1 MNTPIIN
8 DFISDEPKIFSVS
21 EINRL
26 VKKVLTDSFDSVW
39 IKGEISNFTKASSGH
54 WYFTIKDNTSQVRC
68 TMFRG
73 KNNLVNWDIK
83 DGDLVE
89 IHCDIGLYEARGE
102 YQLNVNKIQKSGLG
116 ELFEAFQLLKIKLEK
131 EGLFDEKNKKSIPES
146 IKTIGVISS
155 ESGAV
160 IKDIISTINR
170 RNKYINIIIYPTQ
183 VQGPASIE
191 NIISAIQSANIRN
204 EVDVLIIA
212 RGGGSIE
219 DLWSFN
225 NERVVRAIA
234 SSNIA
239 TISAVGHETDF
250 TIADFIA
257 DLRAP
262 TPTAAAEMVS
272 RELSLFIENLT
283 SFQQNILQIMQ
294 NKFQEIYQQI
304 DQYEKRLLSPQEKI
318 KTQNILINNLSKR
331 IQTSM
336 LRYIES
342 CQNKVESLEQSL
354 ILLNP
359 NEILSRGYAIAFNK
373 NNKAIT
379 NVEDISLNDK
389 IKIKLHHGLV
399 NTSVTDKTNG

>member
-160 IKDIISTINR
+160 IKDIITTINR
-170 RNKYINIIIYPTQ
+170 RNRCINIIIYPSQ

-191 NIISAIQSANIRN
+191 NIINAIQVANIRN

-225 NERVVRAIA
+225 DERVVRAIA
-234 SSNIA
+234 SSSIA
-239 TISAVGHETDF
+239 TISAIGHETDF

-262 TPTAAAEMVS
+262 TPTAAAEIVS
-272 RELSLFIENLT
+272 SELSLFFENLA
-283 SFQQNILQIMQ
+283 SFQQDLFQIMQ
-294 NKFQEIYQQI
+294 NKFHEMYQII

-318 KTQNILINNLSKR
+318 KTQNILIDNLSKR

-336 LRYIES
+336 LRYLES
-342 CQNKVESLEQSL
+342 YQNKVESLEQSL

>member
-73 KNNLVNWDIK
+73 KNNFVNWDIK

-225 NERVVRAIA
+225 DERVVRAIA

-272 RELSLFIENLT
+272 RELSLFIENLA
-283 SFQQNILQIMQ
+283 SFQQDLFQIMQ

-318 KTQNILINNLSKR
+318 KTQNILIDNLSKR

-336 LRYIES
+336 LRYLES
-342 CQNKVESLEQSL
+342 YQNKVESLEQSL

-359 NEILSRGYAIAFNK
+359 NEILSRGYAIAFNE

>member
-1 MNTPIIN
+1 LNTPIIN

-73 KNNLVNWDIK
+73 KNNFVNWDVK

-131 EGLFDEKNKKSIPES
+131 EGLFDEKNKRSIPAYV
-146 IKTIGVISS
+146 KTVGVISS

-204 EVDVLIIA
+204 EAEVLIIA

-225 NERVVRAIA
+225 DERVGRAIA

-272 RELSLFIENLT
+272 SELSIFFENLA
-283 SFQQNILQIMQ
+283 SFQQDLFQIMQ
-294 NKFQEIYQQI
+294 NKFQVICQQI
-304 DQYEKRLLSPQEKI
+304 DQYEKRLLSPHEKI
-318 KTQNILINNLSKR
+318 KTQNILIDNLSKR

-336 LRYIES
+336 LRYLES
-342 CQNKVESLEQSL
+342 YQNKVESLEQSL

-359 NEILSRGYAIAFNK
+359 NEILSRGYAIAFNE

>member
-1 MNTPIIN
+1 LNTPIIN

-54 WYFTIKDNTSQVRC
+54 WYFTIKDNTSQARC

-73 KNNLVNWDIK
+73 KNNFVNWEIK

-89 IHCDIGLYEARGE
+89 IYCDIGVYEARGE

-160 IKDIISTINR
+160 IKDIIITINR

-191 NIISAIQSANIRN
+191 NIIGAIQSANIRN

-225 NERVVRAIA
+225 DERVVRAIA

-283 SFQQNILQIMQ
+283 SFQQDLFQIMQ
-294 NKFQEIYQQI
+294 NKFQEIYQRI

-318 KTQNILINNLSKR
+318 KTQNILIDNLSKR

-336 LRYIES
+336 LRYLES
-342 CQNKVESLEQSL
+342 YQNKVESLEQSL

-359 NEILSRGYAIAFNK
+359 IEILSRGYAIAFNK

>member
-54 WYFTIKDNTSQVRC
+54 WYFTIKDNTSQARC

-73 KNNLVNWDIK
+73 KNNFVNWDIK
-83 DGDLVE
+83 NGDLVE

-116 ELFEAFQLLKIKLEK
+116 ELFEAYQLLKIKLEK

-191 NIISAIQSANIRN
+191 NIIGAIQSANIRN

-225 NERVVRAIA
+225 DERVVRAIA

-272 RELSLFIENLT
+272 RELSLFIKNLT
-283 SFQQNILQIMQ
+283 SFQQDLFQIMQ
-294 NKFQEIYQQI
+294 NKFQEIYQRI

-318 KTQNILINNLSKR
+318 KTQNILIDNLSKR

-336 LRYIES
+336 LRYLES
-342 CQNKVESLEQSL
+342 YQNKVESLEQSL

-359 NEILSRGYAIAFNK
+359 NEILSRGYAIAFNE

-399 NTSVTDKTNG
+399 NTSVTDKTNE

>member
-1 MNTPIIN
+1 LNTPIIN

-183 VQGPASIE
+183 VQGSASIE

-225 NERVVRAIA
+225 DEKVVRAIA

-272 RELSLFIENLT
+272 RELSLFIKNLT
-283 SFQQNILQIMQ
+283 SFQQDLFQIMQ

-318 KTQNILINNLSKR
+318 KTQNILIDNLSKR

-342 CQNKVESLEQSL
+342 YQNKVESLEQSL

>member
-1 MNTPIIN
+1 LNTPIIN

-54 WYFTIKDNTSQVRC
+54 WYFTVKDNTSQVRC

-399 NTSVTDKTNG
+399 NTSVTDKING

>member
-73 KNNLVNWDIK
+73 KNNFVNWDIK
-83 DGDLVE
+83 NGDLVE

-283 SFQQNILQIMQ
+283 SFQQNLFQIMQ

-318 KTQNILINNLSKR
+318 KTQNILIDNLSKR

-336 LRYIES
+336 LRYLEMY
-342 CQNKVESLEQSL
+342 QNKVESLEQSL

-359 NEILSRGYAIAFNK
+359 DEILSRGYAIAFSE

>member
-26 VKKVLTDSFDSVW
+26 VKKVLTDSFDSLW

-73 KNNLVNWDIK
+73 KNNFVNWDVK

-89 IHCDIGLYEARGE
+89 IYCDIGLYEARGE

-116 ELFEAFQLLKIKLEK
+116 ELFEAFQLLKTKLEK
-131 EGLFDEKNKKSIPES
+131 EGLFDEKNKKSIPDS

-170 RNKYINIIIYPTQ
+170 RNRYINIIIYPTQ

-225 NERVVRAIA
+225 DEKVVRAIA

-262 TPTAAAEMVS
+262 TPTAAAEIVS
-272 RELSLFIENLT
+272 SELSLFFENLA
-283 SFQQNILQIMQ
+283 SFQQDLFQIMQ
-294 NKFQEIYQQI
+294 NKFHEMYQII

-318 KTQNILINNLSKR
+318 KTQNILIENLSKR

-336 LRYIES
+336 LRYLEMY
-342 CQNKVESLEQSL
+342 QNKVESLEQSL

-359 NEILSRGYAIAFNK
+359 NEILSRGYAIAFNES
-373 NNKAIT
+373 NKAIT

-389 IKIKLHHGLV
+389 IKIKLHHGQV

>member
-8 DFISDEPKIFSVS
+8 DFISDSPKIFSVS
-21 EINRL
+21 EVNRL

-73 KNNLVNWDIK
+73 KNNFVNWDVK

-89 IHCDIGLYEARGE
+89 IHCDISLYEARGE

-116 ELFEAFQLLKIKLEK
+116 ELFEAFQLLKTKLEK
-131 EGLFDEKNKKSIPES
+131 EGLFDEKNKRSIPTY
-146 IKTIGVISS
+146 IKTVGVISS

-225 NERVVRAIA
+225 DERVGRAIA

-272 RELSLFIENLT
+272 SELSIFFENLA
-283 SFQQNILQIMQ
+283 SFQQDLFQMMQ
-294 NKFQEIYQQI
+294 NKFQVICQQI
-304 DQYEKRLLSPQEKI
+304 DQYEKRLLSPHEKI
-318 KTQNILINNLSKR
+318 KTQNILIDNLSKR

-336 LRYIES
+336 LRYLES
-342 CQNKVESLEQSL
+342 YQNKVESLEQSL

-359 NEILSRGYAIAFNK
+359 NEILSRGYAIAFNE

-399 NTSVTDKTNG
+399 NTSVTDKTNE

>member
-359 NEILSRGYAIAFNK
+359 DEILSRGYAIAFSE

>member
-1 MNTPIIN
+1 MIRYGLKAKYQILLRQAQAIGTLPSRTILPKSGALCFEVKIILL
-8 DFISDEPKIFSVS
+8 IGIV
-21 EINRL
+21 
-26 VKKVLTDSFDSVW
+26 
-39 IKGEISNFTKASSGH
+39 
-54 WYFTIKDNTSQVRC
+54 
-68 TMFRG
+68 
-73 KNNLVNWDIK
+73 K

-116 ELFEAFQLLKIKLEK
+116 ELFEAFQLLKTKLEK

-225 NERVVRAIA
+225 
-234 SSNIA
+234 
-239 TISAVGHETDF
+239 D
-250 TIADFIA
+250 
-257 DLRAP
+257 
-262 TPTAAAEMVS
+262 
-272 RELSLFIENLT
+272 
-283 SFQQNILQIMQ
+283 
-294 NKFQEIYQQI
+294 
-304 DQYEKRLLSPQEKI
+304 EK
-318 KTQNILINNLSKR
+318 
-331 IQTSM
+331 
-336 LRYIES
+336 S
-342 CQNKVESLEQSL
+342 C
-354 ILLNP
+354 
-359 NEILSRGYAIAFNK
+359 
-373 NNKAIT
+373 
-379 NVEDISLNDK
+379 
-389 IKIKLHHGLV
+389 
-399 NTSVTDKTNG
+399 

>member
-73 KNNLVNWDIK
+73 KNNFVNWDIK

-131 EGLFDEKNKKSIPES
+131 EGLFDEKNKKGIPES

-204 EVDVLIIA
+204 EADVLIVA

-225 NERVVRAIA
+225 DERVGRAIA

-272 RELSLFIENLT
+272 SELSIFFENLA
-283 SFQQNILQIMQ
+283 SFQQDLFQMMQ
-294 NKFQEIYQQI
+294 NKFQEIYQRI

-318 KTQNILINNLSKR
+318 KTQNILIDNLSKR

-336 LRYIES
+336 LRYLES
-342 CQNKVESLEQSL
+342 YQNKVESLEQSL

>member
-8 DFISDEPKIFSVS
+8 DFISDEPKIFSVT

-73 KNNLVNWDIK
+73 KNNFVNWDVK

-116 ELFEAFQLLKIKLEK
+116 ELFEAFQLLKRKLEK
-131 EGLFDEKNKKSIPES
+131 EGLFEEKNKKSIPDN
-146 IKTIGVISS
+146 IKTVGVISS

-160 IKDIISTINR
+160 IRDIISTINR

-183 VQGPASIE
+183 VQGPASLY
-191 NIISAIQSANIRN
+191 NIINAIEIANTRN
-204 EVDVLIIA
+204 EVDVLVVA

-225 NERVVRAIA
+225 DERVVRTIA

-239 TISAVGHETDF
+239 TISAIGHETDF
-250 TIADFIA
+250 TIADFVA

-262 TPTAAAEMVS
+262 TPTAAAEIIS
-272 RELSLFIENLT
+272 NELSLFFENLA
-283 SFQQNILQIMQ
+283 SFQQDLLQIMQ
-294 NKFQEIYQQI
+294 NKFYNIYQKI

-318 KTQNILINNLSKR
+318 KTQNILIENLSKR

-336 LRYIES
+336 LRYLEVY
-342 CQNKVESLEQSL
+342 QNKVESLDQSL

-359 NEILSRGYAIAFNK
+359 NEILSRGYSIAFNE

-379 NVEDISLNDK
+379 NVESVSLNDK
-389 IKIKLHHGLV
+389 IKIKLHHGLI
-399 NTSVTDKTNG
+399 NTSVTKKNK

>member
-73 KNNLVNWDIK
+73 KNNFVNWDIK

-225 NERVVRAIA
+225 DERVVRAIA

-283 SFQQNILQIMQ
+283 SFQQDLFQIMQ

-318 KTQNILINNLSKR
+318 KTQNILIDNLSKR

-336 LRYIES
+336 LRYLES
-342 CQNKVESLEQSL
+342 YQNKVESLEQSL

>member
-1 MNTPIIN
+1 LNTPIIN

-283 SFQQNILQIMQ
+283 SFQQNLFQIMQ

-399 NTSVTDKTNG
+399 NTSVTDKING

>member
-8 DFISDEPKIFSVS
+8 DFISEEPKIFSVS

-26 VKKVLTDSFDSVW
+26 VKKVLTDTFDAVW

-54 WYFTIKDNTSQVRC
+54 WYFTIKDNNSQVRC

-73 KNNLVNWDIK
+73 KNNFVDWDIK

-116 ELFEAFQLLKIKLEK
+116 ELFEAFQLLKTKLEK
-131 EGLFDEKNKKSIPES
+131 EGLFEEKNKKNIPDN
-146 IKTIGVISS
+146 IKVIGVISS

-183 VQGPASIE
+183 VQGPASLDLIVNAIE
-191 NIISAIQSANIRN
+191 IANTRN
-204 EVDVLIIA
+204 EVDILVVA

-225 NERVVRAIA
+225 DERVVRAIA

-239 TISAVGHETDF
+239 TISAIGHETDF
-250 TIADFIA
+250 TIADFVA

-262 TPTAAAEMVS
+262 TPTAAAEIIS
-272 RELSLFIENLT
+272 SELSLFFESLA
-283 SFQQNILQIMQ
+283 SFQQDLLQIMQ
-294 NKFQEIYQQI
+294 NKFYEIYQKI

-318 KTQNILINNLSKR
+318 KTQNILIENFSKR

-336 LRYIES
+336 LRNLEMY
-342 CQNKVESLEQSL
+342 QNKVESLEQSL

-359 NEILSRGYAIAFNK
+359 NEILSRGYSIAFNE

-379 NVEDISLNDK
+379 DVENVSLDDK
-389 IKIKLHHGLV
+389 IKIKLHHGLL
-399 NTSVTDKTNG
+399 NTSVTNKTNE

>member
-1 MNTPIIN
+1 LNTPIIN

-26 VKKVLTDSFDSVW
+26 VKKVLTDNFDSVW

-73 KNNLVNWDIK
+73 KNNFVNWDVK

-116 ELFEAFQLLKIKLEK
+116 ELFEAFQLLKTKLKK
-131 EGLFDEKNKKSIPES
+131 EGLFEEKNKKSIPDN
-146 IKTIGVISS
+146 IKAIGVVSS

-183 VQGPASIE
+183 VQGPASLD
-191 NIISAIQSANIRN
+191 NIINAIEIANTRN
-204 EVDVLIIA
+204 EVDVLVVA

-225 NERVVRAIA
+225 DERVVRAIA

-239 TISAVGHETDF
+239 TISAIGHETDF
-250 TIADFIA
+250 TIADFVA

-262 TPTAAAEMVS
+262 TPTAAAEIIS
-272 RELSLFIENLT
+272 SELSLFFENLA
-283 SFQQNILQIMQ
+283 SFQQDLFQIMQ
-294 NKFQEIYQQI
+294 NKFYEIYQKI

-318 KTQNILINNLSKR
+318 KTQNILIENFSKR

-336 LRYIES
+336 LRYLKIN
-342 CQNKVESLEQSL
+342 QNKVESLEHSL

-359 NEILSRGYAIAFNK
+359 NEILSRGYSIAFNE

-379 NVEDISLNDK
+379 NVESVSLNDK
-389 IKIKLHHGLV
+389 IKIKLHHGLI
-399 NTSVTDKTNG
+399 NTSVTNKINE

>member
-331 IQTSM
+331 IKTSM
-336 LRYIES
+336 LRYLES
-342 CQNKVESLEQSL
+342 YQNKVESLEQSL

-359 NEILSRGYAIAFNK
+359 NKILSRGYAIAFNK

-399 NTSVTDKTNG
+399 NTSVTDKTNE

>member
-73 KNNLVNWDIK
+73 KNNFVNWDVK

-116 ELFEAFQLLKIKLEK
+116 ELFEAFQLLKTKLEK
-131 EGLFDEKNKKSIPES
+131 EGLFDEKNKKSIPDS

-170 RNKYINIIIYPTQ
+170 RNRYINIIIYPTQ

-225 NERVVRAIA
+225 DEKVVRAIA

-262 TPTAAAEMVS
+262 TPTAAAEIVS
-272 RELSLFIENLT
+272 SELSLFFENLA
-283 SFQQNILQIMQ
+283 SFQQDLFQIMQ
-294 NKFQEIYQQI
+294 NKFQVICQQI
-304 DQYEKRLLSPQEKI
+304 DQYEKRLLSPHEKI
-318 KTQNILINNLSKR
+318 KTQNILIDNLSKR

-336 LRYIES
+336 LRYLEMY
-342 CQNKVESLEQSL
+342 QNKVESLEQSL

-359 NEILSRGYAIAFNK
+359 DEILSRGYAIAFSE

-379 NVEDISLNDK
+379 NVENISLNDK

>member
-73 KNNLVNWDIK
+73 KNNFVNWDVK

-116 ELFEAFQLLKIKLEK
+116 ELFEAFQLLKTKLEK

-225 NERVVRAIA
+225 DERVVRAIA

-272 RELSLFIENLT
+272 RELSLFFENLA
-283 SFQQNILQIMQ
+283 SFQQDLFQIMQ

-318 KTQNILINNLSKR
+318 KTQNILIDNLSKR

-336 LRYIES
+336 LRYLES
-342 CQNKVESLEQSL
+342 YQNKVESLEQSL

-359 NEILSRGYAIAFNK
+359 NEILSRGYAIAFNE

>member
-26 VKKVLTDSFDSVW
+26 VKKVLTDNFDSVW

-73 KNNLVNWDIK
+73 KNNFVNWDVK

-116 ELFEAFQLLKIKLEK
+116 ELFEAFQLLKTKLKK
-131 EGLFDEKNKKSIPES
+131 EGLFEEKNKKSIPDN
-146 IKTIGVISS
+146 IKAIGVVSS

-183 VQGPASIE
+183 VQGPASLD
-191 NIISAIQSANIRN
+191 NIINAIEIANTRN
-204 EVDVLIIA
+204 EVDVLVVA

-225 NERVVRAIA
+225 DERVVRAIA

-239 TISAVGHETDF
+239 TISAIGHETDF
-250 TIADFIA
+250 TIADFVA

-262 TPTAAAEMVS
+262 TPTAAAEIIS
-272 RELSLFIENLT
+272 SELSLFFENLA
-283 SFQQNILQIMQ
+283 SFQQDLFQIMQ
-294 NKFQEIYQQI
+294 NKFYEIYQKI

-318 KTQNILINNLSKR
+318 KTQNILIENFSKR

-336 LRYIES
+336 LRYLKIN
-342 CQNKVESLEQSL
+342 QNKVESLEHSL

-359 NEILSRGYAIAFNK
+359 NEILSRGYSIAFNE

-379 NVEDISLNDK
+379 NVESVSLNDK
-389 IKIKLHHGLV
+389 IKIKLHHGLI
-399 NTSVTDKTNG
+399 NTSVTNKINE

>member
-8 DFISDEPKIFSVS
+8 DFISDSPKIFSVS
-21 EINRL
+21 EVNRL

-73 KNNLVNWDIK
+73 KNNFVNWEVK

-116 ELFEAFQLLKIKLEK
+116 ELFEAFQLLKTKLEK
-131 EGLFDEKNKKSIPES
+131 EGLFDEKNKKIIPES

-160 IKDIISTINR
+160 IKDIITTINR
-170 RNKYINIIIYPTQ
+170 RNRCINIIIYPSQ

-191 NIISAIQSANIRN
+191 NIINAIQVANIRN

-225 NERVVRAIA
+225 DERVVRAIA

-262 TPTAAAEMVS
+262 TPTAAAEIVS
-272 RELSLFIENLT
+272 SELSLFFENLA
-283 SFQQNILQIMQ
+283 SFQQDLFQIMQ
-294 NKFQEIYQQI
+294 NKFHEIYQLI

-318 KTQNILINNLSKR
+318 KTQNILIDNLSKR

-336 LRYIES
+336 LRYLEMY
-342 CQNKVESLEQSL
+342 QNKVESLEQSL

-359 NEILSRGYAIAFNK
+359 NEILSRGYAIAFSE

>member
-73 KNNLVNWDIK
+73 KNNFVNWDVK

-116 ELFEAFQLLKIKLEK
+116 ELFEAFQLLKTKLEK
-131 EGLFDEKNKKSIPES
+131 EGLFEEKNKKSIPDN
-146 IKTIGVISS
+146 IKSIGVISS
-155 ESGAV
+155 KSGAV

-170 RNKYINIIIYPTQ
+170 RNRYINIIIYPTQ
-183 VQGPASIE
+183 VQGPSSLDSII
-191 NIISAIQSANIRN
+191 NAIEIANTRN
-204 EVDVLIIA
+204 EVDVLVVA

-225 NERVVRAIA
+225 DERVVRAIA
-234 SSNIA
+234 VSNIP
-239 TISAVGHETDF
+239 TISAIGHETDF
-250 TIADFIA
+250 TIADFVA

-262 TPTAAAEMVS
+262 TPTAAAEIIS
-272 RELSLFIENLT
+272 SELSLFFENLA
-283 SFQQNILQIMQ
+283 SFQQDLFQIMQ
-294 NKFQEIYQQI
+294 NKLYEIYQKI

-318 KTQNILINNLSKR
+318 KTQNILIDNFSKR

-336 LRYIES
+336 LRYLEMY
-342 CQNKVESLEQSL
+342 QNKVESLEQSL

-359 NEILSRGYAIAFNK
+359 NEILSRGYSIAFDE

-379 NVEDISLNDK
+379 KEENVSLNDK
-389 IKIKLHHGLV
+389 VKIKLHHGQLNTLV
-399 NTSVTDKTNG
+399 TNKKNE

>member
-1 MNTPIIN
+1 LNTPIIN

-283 SFQQNILQIMQ
+283 SFQQNLFQIMQ

-318 KTQNILINNLSKR
+318 KTQNILIDNLSKR

-342 CQNKVESLEQSL
+342 YQNKVESLEQSL

-399 NTSVTDKTNG
+399 NTSVTEKTNG

>member
-1 MNTPIIN
+1 LNTPIIN

-73 KNNLVNWDIK
+73 KNNFVNWDVK

-116 ELFEAFQLLKIKLEK
+116 ELFEAFQLLKTKLEK
-131 EGLFDEKNKKSIPES
+131 EGLFDEKNKKSIPDS

-170 RNKYINIIIYPTQ
+170 RNRYINIIIYPTQ

-225 NERVVRAIA
+225 DEKVVRAIA

-262 TPTAAAEMVS
+262 TPTAAAE
-272 RELSLFIENLT
+272 IG
-283 SFQQNILQIMQ
+283 
-294 NKFQEIYQQI
+294 
-304 DQYEKRLLSPQEKI
+304 
-318 KTQNILINNLSKR
+318 
-331 IQTSM
+331 
-336 LRYIES
+336 
-342 CQNKVESLEQSL
+342 QS
-354 ILLNP
+354 
-359 NEILSRGYAIAFNK
+359 
-373 NNKAIT
+373 
-379 NVEDISLNDK
+379 
-389 IKIKLHHGLV
+389 
-399 NTSVTDKTNG
+399 

>member
-283 SFQQNILQIMQ
+283 SFQQDLFQIMQ
-294 NKFQEIYQQI
+294 NKFQEIYQRI

-318 KTQNILINNLSKR
+318 KTQNILIDNLSKR

-336 LRYIES
+336 LRYLES
-342 CQNKVESLEQSL
+342 YQNKVESLEQSL

>member
-225 NERVVRAIA
+225 DERVVRAIA

-283 SFQQNILQIMQ
+283 SFQQDLFQIMQ

-318 KTQNILINNLSKR
+318 KTQNILIDNLSKR

-342 CQNKVESLEQSL
+342 YQNKVESLEQSL

>member
-73 KNNLVNWDIK
+73 KNNFVNWDIK
-83 DGDLVE
+83 NGDLVE

-283 SFQQNILQIMQ
+283 SFQQDLFQIMQ

-318 KTQNILINNLSKR
+318 KTQNILIDNLSKR

-336 LRYIES
+336 LRYLEMY
-342 CQNKVESLEQSL
+342 QNKVESLEQSL

-359 NEILSRGYAIAFNK
+359 DEILSRGYAIAFSE

>member
-8 DFISDEPKIFSVS
+8 DFISDSPKIFSVS
-21 EINRL
+21 EVNRL

-116 ELFEAFQLLKIKLEK
+116 ELFEAFQLLKTKLEK

-191 NIISAIQSANIRN
+191 NIIGAIQSANIRN

-318 KTQNILINNLSKR
+318 KTQNILIENLSKR

-342 CQNKVESLEQSL
+342 YQNKVESLEQSL

-359 NEILSRGYAIAFNK
+359 NEILSRGYAIAFSE

>member
-1 MNTPIIN
+1 LNTPIIN

-73 KNNLVNWDIK
+73 KNNFVNWDVK

-116 ELFEAFQLLKIKLEK
+116 ELFEAFQLLKTKLEK
-131 EGLFDEKNKKSIPES
+131 EGLFDEKNKRSIPES

-225 NERVVRAIA
+225 DERVVRAIA

-272 RELSLFIENLT
+272 RELSLFFENLT
-283 SFQQNILQIMQ
+283 SFQQDLFRIMQ
-294 NKFQEIYQQI
+294 NKFQEIYQRI

-318 KTQNILINNLSKR
+318 KTQNILIDNLSKR

-336 LRYIES
+336 LRNLES
-342 CQNKVESLEQSL
+342 YQNKVESLEQSL

-359 NEILSRGYAIAFNK
+359 NEILSRGYAIAFNE